1 MRLVADSYL
10 EFHFQATAYTT
21 NVYLKAA
28 ARSERFTRFTR
39 ADIEAGKGPALDV
52 VLVKKASGRRKTT
65 SGVKAKTATPAQAH
79 SQSQSQSQ
87 SQLPFKTAPLPRVN
101 SGGRKRKRGPAFSED
116 EDEGG
121 GGGEGPSIDLGRFEG
136 ADNDGSEDEGAPP
149 GRGGDGYE
157 SLDGFI
163 VTDDDDQVE
172 VEEIEDSDDDY
183 GWEKNQRGA
192 RVDPPA
198 SKRGKGKAVPKARAK
213 GPPAKRPRNV
223 RVEARQRAGRGAS
236 SSSRTLD
243 GDDVIDISSD

>member
-39 ADIEAGKGPALDV
+39 TDIEAGKGPALDL
-52 VLVKKASGRRKTT
+52 VLVKKASARRKST
-65 SGVKAKTATPAQAH
+65 GGAKVKTANPAQAH

-87 SQLPFKTAPLPRVN
+87 LPFKAAPLPRAN
-101 SGGRKRKRGPAFSED
+101 GGGRKRKRGPAFSED
-116 EDEGG
+116 EEEGG
-121 GGGEGPSIDLGRFEG
+121 GGGEGPSIDLSRFEG
-136 ADNDGSEDEGAPP
+136 ADNDGSEDEGAAP

-163 VTDDDDQVE
+163 VTDDDDDE

-198 SKRGKGKAVPKARAK
+198 SERGKGKAVPKARAK